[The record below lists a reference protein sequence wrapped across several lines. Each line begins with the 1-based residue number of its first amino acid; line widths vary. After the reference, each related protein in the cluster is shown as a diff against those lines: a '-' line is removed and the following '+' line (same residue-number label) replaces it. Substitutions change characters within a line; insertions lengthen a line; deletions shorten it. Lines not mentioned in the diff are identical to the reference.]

1 MSVYYNEFDPY
12 AAQWLRNLIA
22 SGYLPEGYV
31 DERSITEVKAV
42 DLKGYS
48 QCHFFAGIGGW
59 SYALRLANWPDDT
72 PVWTGSCP
80 CQPFSTAGK
89 KLGVKDERHL
99 WPVWFNLI
107 RECKPPIVFGEQVK
121 NAISK
126 NWLDIVFT
134 DLEAENYACG
144 AAVLPACSVGAPH
157 RRDRIYWLGNT
168 HSVQHQSDTRNTRKE
183 KSGTSGT
190 GNYAAGVNAGGG
202 VPVSVLGNT
211 ERDGLSTFGKSGGTK
226 EKGRM
231 LKSERPGANSGVPVS
246 ELANTNRRRRPQRDS
261 QERIQMPNQNGAVA
275 GFWRDA
281 EWLPCRD
288 GKARPV
294 EPGVSPLAHGVPQRV
309 GKLRA
314 YGNAIVPQVAEA
326 FLRAV
331 SQ

>member
-1 MSVYYNEFDPY
+1 VQAKD
-12 AAQWLRNLIA
+12 LRR
-22 SGYLPEGYV
+22 Y
-31 DERSITEVKAV
+31 T
-42 DLKGYS
+42 

-59 SYALRLANWPDDT
+59 ALALKQAQWGDKA
-72 PVWTGSCP
+72 VWTGSCP

-157 RRDRIYWLGNT
+157 RRDRIYWVADSNWQRSKFNQRGIGGKRT
-168 HSVQHQSDTRNTRKE
+168 SE
-183 KSGTSGT
+183 K
-190 GNYAAGVNAGGG
+190 
-202 VPVSVLGNT
+202 
-211 ERDGLSTFGKSGGTK
+211 D
-226 EKGRM
+226 
-231 LKSERPGANSGVPVS
+231 SERRYTEQLSRGGSAID
-246 ELANTNRRRRPQRDS
+246 ELANTNCRRRPQRDS
-261 QERIQMPNQNGAVA
+261 EKRIQLSNQNGAVA
-275 GFWRDA
+275 GFWGNA

-294 EPGVSPLAHGVPQRV
+294 ESGTFPLAYGVSQRV